1 MSVKPD
7 AVQWARF
14 HINGLALHAYVGL
27 YEEEKRTGND
37 FLVDISYSAP
47 YEAAAASD
55 SLSDAVNYGE
65 ICRVVEETFQKKC
78 NLLEQICQLTVNAI
92 KEAFPQIRELTVTVT
107 KLNPPVPQT
116 VKGISI
122 TVTG

>member
-1 MSVKPD
+1 MKL
-7 AVQWARF
+7 ARF

-47 YEAAAASD
+47 YEAAAESD
-55 SLSDAVNYGE
+55 ELSDAVNYGE
-65 ICRVVEETFQKKC
+65 ICRVVEETFQKRC
-78 NLLEQICQLTVNAI
+78 NLLEQIAQLTVTAI
-92 KEAFPQIRELTVTVT
+92 KETFPQVRELSVTVT
-107 KLNPPVPQT
+107 KLNPPVTQV

>member
-1 MSVKPD
+1 M
-7 AVQWARF
+7 QWARF

-78 NLLEQICQLTVNAI
+78 NLLEQITRLTVIAI
-92 KEAFPQIRELTVTVT
+92 KETFPQIRELTVTVT
-107 KLNPPVPQT
+107 KLNPPVPQA